1 MSNYILTNKDELMH
15 YGVLGQKWGIRRYQ
29 NEDKSLTPLGREHY
43 AKEGFKLR
51 AQEMHKTGIG
61 RALGKIT
68 REGDRLYNKA
78 NEETREKAIKY
89 YQDHLDKKWADKN
102 YEKIQNGTYRKVRS
116 EINNYVTNYLDVKY
130 GGNVNRSYIN
140 EYNRQLA
147 DLMNKAVGDIQAP
160 SGKVVQYVAKR
171 GEAGVHM
178 ALADRG
184 YDMSQLKN
192 GVWGSGKIAYRKNNV
207 DMV

>member
-1 MSNYILTNKDELMH
+1 MSDELMH
-15 YGVLGQKWGIRRYQ
+15 YGVLGMKWGIRRYQ

-51 AQEMHKTGIG
+51 SQEMHKTGIG
-61 RALGKIT
+61 RAIGKIT

-78 NEETREKAIKY
+78 DEELRNEAIKY

-102 YEKIQNGTYRKVRS
+102 YDKVYNSTYKEVRS
-116 EINNYVTNYLDVKY
+116 EIKEYVENYLNRKY
-130 GGNVNRSYIN
+130 DHVNRSYIN

-147 DLMNKAVGDIQAP
+147 TLMNQAVDTIEAP
-160 SGKVVQYVAKR
+160 SGKVVQFVAKR
-171 GEAGVHM
+171 GDVGVHM
-178 ALADRG
+178 ALADPG
-184 YDMSQLKN
+184 YDMGQLKN
-192 GVWGSGKIAYRKNNV
+192 GVWQSGKIAYRKKNV

>member
-1 MSNYILTNKDELMH
+1 MSDELMH
-15 YGVLGQKWGIRRYQ
+15 HGVRGQKWGIRRYQ

-51 AQEMHKTGIG
+51 SQEMHKTGIG
-61 RALGKIT
+61 KAFGKIT
-68 REGDRLYNKA
+68 KEGDRLYNKA
-78 NEETREKAIKY
+78 DENLRNEAIKY

-102 YEKIQNGTYRKVRS
+102 YDKIYNETYKGIRGELK
-116 EINNYVTNYLDVKY
+116 NYVEGYLNKKY
-130 GGNVNRSYIN
+130 GDVNRSYIN

-147 DLMNKAVGDIQAP
+147 SLMNRSVSDIEAP
-160 SGKVVQYVAKR
+160 SGKVVQFVAKR

-192 GVWGSGKIAYRKNNV
+192 GVWGSGKIAYKKKNV